1 MEFFNRGKS
10 KPAGSAATNSMS
22 ITLSPPPANL
32 VRNAEARRP
41 TYEVNEAPQDNRKHA
56 VVIGAGL
63 GGLSTGIH
71 LARQGW
77 KVTILEKNERV
88 GGRMNVIREHGF
100 SIDMGPTMLMMPDV
114 MDDLFK
120 SCGRRRED
128 YFETQRLTPAYS
140 VHWPDGTRMDLGCS
154 QEDLIAEAKR
164 IAPEDAAKIPAL
176 VKAMEDKYDNARFN
190 FIEKPFNSVSDM
202 MRLSTIKGL
211 FRALPLN
218 SVWDFVSKFVKND
231 KLRQAFT
238 FQTLYLGISPK
249 ECPSIFALLPY
260 IEMEFGVWFPKGGT
274 FALAEGLERL
284 FLELGGEIH
293 VDTPVA
299 QVLTSGKTAT
309 GVRTCDGRVFKS
321 DVVVSNLD
329 VPTAYMNLIEPGLR
343 KKNTDVSLK
352 KLDYGCS
359 GYLMYLG
366 VKHIESDFAHNVIL
380 LSDNYDEIL
389 DDICIHKRLP
399 RDPAMHV
406 CTPTKTDPSLAPPG
420 HDVIYVLVPCPN
432 TEGEID
438 WAKEA
443 PILRERVLDKLEAT
457 GFPNLRE
464 NIVFERDFTPP
475 EFEKLYGCHAG
486 AAYSS
491 MSLTFMQSAYFRP
504 HMKSEDVD
512 GLYFVGAG
520 THPGG
525 GVPIVLTAGK
535 IVANEIVASVR
546 K

>member
-1 MEFFNRGKS
+1 MESVNRGKS
-10 KPAGSAATNSMS
+10 KPEGSTATLSNTV
-22 ITLSPPPANL
+22 TLSPNPVMERRQGYPNL
-32 VRNAEARRP
+32 TPDISGAKSK
-41 TYEVNEAPQDNRKHA
+41 DNRRSA

-88 GGRMNVIREHGF
+88 GGRMNVIREQGF

-128 YFETQRLTPAYS
+128 YFKTKRLAPAYS
-140 VHWPDGTRMDLGCS
+140 VHWPDGTRMDMGRS
-154 QEDLIAEAKR
+154 VQELIDEAKQ
-164 IAPEDAAKIPAL
+164 IAPEDAAQIPAL
-176 VKAMEDKYDNARFN
+176 VKAMHDKYDNARFN
-190 FIEKPFNSVSDM
+190 FIEKPFNSVSHM

-218 SVWDFVSKFVKND
+218 SVWDFVSKYIKND

-260 IEMEFGVWFPKGGT
+260 IEMEFGVWFPEGGT

-293 VDTPVA
+293 VNTPVEQIMTA
-299 QVLTSGKTAT
+299 GKAAK
-309 GVRTCDGRVFKS
+309 GVRACDGREWKS

-329 VPTAYMNLIEPGLR
+329 VPTAYMNLVEPKLR
-343 KKNTDVSLK
+343 KKNTNVAMQ

-366 VKHIESDFAHNVIL
+366 VKRIESDFAHNVIL

-406 CTPTKTDPSLAPPG
+406 CTPTKTDPTLAPPG

-432 TEGEID
+432 TQGEID
-438 WAKEA
+438 WEREG

-457 GFPNLRE
+457 GYPGLRQ

-535 IVANEIVASVR
+535 IVAEEIVKSVR